1 MELQVVVMVDDEWPN
16 GLPISCAAAL
26 DRENGRLLPAFKK
39 APILLDAQRRRLDG
53 RVGPPWRCVI
63 LCMGIASVRA
73 HYSMRAPH

>member
-39 APILLDAQRRRLDG
+39 APILLDAQRRRLKRIVRRSFPNSKTMPVESTLLTD
-53 RVGPPWRCVI
+53 
-63 LCMGIASVRA
+63 SV
-73 HYSMRAPH
+73 HHF